1 MGCPDPETL
10 ARFADGQLSEA
21 VAGEVRAHV
30 DGCDNCREVLVTLA
44 QGDKKPAQL
53 PIGAVLVDRYEV
65 QERLGSG
72 GMGQVVAAWD
82 KQLGRKVALKLVRPD
97 LDDAAQREQSR
108 ARMVREAQ
116 LMAQVNHPNVVTVYD
131 VRTLDDGFFISMELV
146 PGQTL
151 RQWLKSAPRP
161 WAAVLEKFLA
171 AGRGLAAAHAAG
183 LVHRDFKPD
192 NVLLDAQ
199 GGVHV
204 TDFGLAW
211 SAQAGS
217 SAVPPVALGAAVSS
231 GLSRQTAVL
240 GTPAY
245 MAPEQLR
252 AQPVD
257 HRADQFSFCVALWE
271 AVYGERPFA
280 AQHTS
285 ELLGAIERGP
295 QGKTGAAPGWL
306 EAALRRG
313 LALRPESRFATLEQ
327 LLAELEDG
335 LHGRARRTRTVV
347 MAAAATAVV
356 LALLVPRLMGPS
368 CESSATR
375 AAAIWNDAARAQAE
389 QKFQASGAANATAAW
404 VQVSNTLDAWARGW
418 RESWTAMCKAPGGA
432 EARARPTLC
441 LESRLTDFELMVEL
455 FKNAEG
461 AVVDAA
467 PYAFSRLYGTEACVR
482 GETLTTV
489 PLPQSPEARLQT
501 ARARLLAAQ
510 SDAARLSGRHA
521 AAMRM
526 AKEAVT
532 LAEASG
538 YRPAQADAL
547 LALAEEERARA
558 NYPAAAATLDK
569 ALLAAE
575 GGRHFEAIARI
586 AVQQVFA
593 VGTHSM
599 RPADGEAW
607 LTRAKGALEQMPRPE
622 LEAEVQ
628 LATVFL
634 RTSQGRPEEGLE
646 AGRQSA
652 ETFFKL
658 GRPARG
664 YDALN
669 LHAQALSLSGR
680 PREAVVLE
688 KKVVAGR
695 TELLG
700 PDHPQVLRARLE
712 LGQYLAAAG
721 MFDEAVPTLIAAL
734 DKAKTAGIPPLSTL
748 IASHALARTLTL
760 SGRHTEAV
768 IAHRAVLAGV
778 APVLGERHR
787 YYAAGVDALADGLRE
802 AGKLEEAEKE
812 HNRAM
817 QLWLQADGTQAENRA
832 ASHALFAWTLIAM
845 GKHEAALAQ
854 AQAALVPDPG
864 DKRSF
869 IWVPIIANAQG
880 AAAAAHLKAGRL
892 DEAQRAAAAGV
903 AASLGGESPE
913 IAVARARAYLV
924 LGQAQRAAKADP
936 SEAFQKGLAALTEVS
951 ADLNLD
957 LQARLRCE
965 AENNCGN

>member
-1 MGCPDPETL
+1 MTGCPDPGTL
-10 ARFADGQLSEA
+10 ARFADGQASEA
-21 VAGEVRAHV
+21 AAGELRAHV
-30 DGCDNCREVLVTLA
+30 DGCANCREVLVTLA
-44 QGDKKPAQL
+44 QGDKRPAQL
-53 PIGAVLVDRYEV
+53 PIGAGTT
-65 QERLGSG
+65 LG
-72 GMGQVVAAWD
+72 
-82 KQLGRKVALKLVRPD
+82 
-97 LDDAAQREQSR
+97 
-108 ARMVREAQ
+108 
-116 LMAQVNHPNVVTVYD
+116 
-131 VRTLDDGFFISMELV
+131 
-146 PGQTL
+146 
-151 RQWLKSAPRP
+151 QWLKAAPRP
-161 WAAVLEKFLA
+161 WGEVLEKFLA

-204 TDFGLAW
+204 TGFGLAP
-211 SAQAGS
+211 SAHAGS
-217 SAVPPVALGAAVSS
+217 SPAVPAAAEAVVSS

-285 ELLGAIERGP
+285 ELLTAIERGP
-295 QGKTGAAPGWL
+295 QGSTGAAPGWL
-306 EAALRRG
+306 EKVLRRG
-313 LALRPESRFATLEQ
+313 LSLRPESRFASLEQ
-327 LLAELEDG
+327 LLAELDDG
-335 LHGRARRTRTVV
+335 VNGRARRTRTLV
-347 MAAAATAVV
+347 MLAAGAVVV
-356 LALLVPRLMGPS
+356 LALLVPRLLGPS
-368 CESSATR
+368 CEASATR

-389 QKFQASGAANATAAW
+389 QKFQASGSANATPAW
-404 VQVSNTLDAWARGW
+404 VQVSSTLDAWSRGW
-418 RESWTAMCKAPGGA
+418 RESWTAMCKAPGGP
-432 EARARPTLC
+432 EARARATLC
-441 LESRLTDFELMVEL
+441 LEARLTDFELMVEL

-461 AVVDAA
+461 AVVEAA
-467 PYAFSRLYGTEACVR
+467 PYAFARLYGTEACVR

-489 PLPQSPEARLQT
+489 PLPEKPEARLQV

-521 AAMRM
+521 SAMRM
-526 AKEAVT
+526 AKEAVA
-532 LAEASG
+532 LAESSG

-547 LALAEEERARA
+547 LALAEEERVRA
-558 NYPAAAATLDK
+558 NDPAAAATLDR

-586 AVQQVFA
+586 ATQQVFA

-607 LTRAKGALEQMPRPE
+607 LTRAKGALEQLPRPE

-634 RTSQGRPEEGLE
+634 RSAQGRPEEGLE

-664 YDALN
+664 YDAQN
-669 LHAQALSLSGR
+669 LHAQALALSGR
-680 PREAVVLE
+680 PREAVALE
-688 KKVVAGR
+688 KTVVAGR

-700 PDHPQVLRARLE
+700 PDHLQVLRARLE
-712 LGQYLAAAG
+712 LGQYLVSAG

-734 DKAKTAGIPPLSTL
+734 DKAKTAGIPPLSSL
-748 IASHALARTLTL
+748 IASHALAKALTL

-768 IAHRAVLAGV
+768 IAHRAVLAGIE
-778 APVLGERHR
+778 PVLGTRHR
-787 YYAAGVDALADGLRE
+787 YYATGVDALAEGLRE
-802 AGKLEEAEKE
+802 AGKLDEAEKE
-812 HNRAM
+812 HTRAM
-817 QLWLQADGTQAENRA
+817 QIWLQADGTQAENRA
-832 ASHALFAWTLIAM
+832 ASHALFAWTLIAL

-864 DKRSF
+864 DKRPF
-869 IWVPIIANAQG
+869 VWVPIVTNAQG

-892 DEAQRAAAAGV
+892 DEAQRAAAAAV

-913 IAVARARAYLV
+913 IAVARARAWLV
-924 LGQAQRAAKADP
+924 LGQAQRAAKAD
-936 SEAFQKGLAALTEVS
+936 STEAFTRGLAALTSVS

-965 AENNCGN
+965 ATNSCEN